1 MKTNLK
7 TNCWF
12 NRNRF
17 LSHPRRSFCALAIV
31 GASFTLPTAQAGTPF
46 PASGT
51 YSPCFV
57 EIGESQQVGQN
68 TIKTYSVSA
77 PTTGTFIGS
86 LIEGTE
92 RDVIHPDGSI
102 TFDGSAI
109 FVSAYSCGTLVFS
122 YTGKGNVNTHQESG
136 HFVGSQGTGCLAGI
150 YSVGT
155 FEGVLGAVRG
165 GCDDAGDNVSYNG
178 QYLFAP

>member
-1 MKTNLK
+1 MNTYY
-7 TNCWF
+7 WF
-12 NRNRF
+12 NQNRL
-17 LSHPRRSFCALAIV
+17 LSHLRRSFCALAIA
-31 GASFTLPTAQAGTPF
+31 GASSTLPSAEAGTPF

-57 EIGESQQVGQN
+57 QIGESQQVGQN

-77 PTTGTFIGS
+77 PVEGTFYGS

-92 RDVIHPDGSI
+92 RDVIHPDGSV
-102 TFDGSAI
+102 TFDGSAVFI
-109 FVSAYSCGTLVFS
+109 SAYSCGTLIFS
-122 YTGKGNVNTHQESG
+122 YTGKGNINTHEESG

-155 FEGVLGAVRG
+155 FHGYLGAVRE

-178 QYLFAP
+178 QYLLAP